1 MDRGIDSSRNGIFQC
16 SFWYGRS
23 LLLDAVTRFVERF
36 DISDRWHN
44 IEDISMLLLF
54 YCCWNDRKGVRGEYF
69 PFFFSFSFSP
79 RPVKVFVLFLYMAMM
94 IRPSGDITNDSSSL
108 FYRYRIVIAH
118 ERVHTHTYFSL
129 NSRIFLFSLLYLDA
143 LLYFFLTWLKYN
155 KIKSS

>member
-69 PFFFSFSFSP
+69 PFFFSFSP

-118 ERVHTHTYFSL
+118 ERVHTHT
-129 NSRIFLFSLLYLDA
+129 RIFLWIHVFFFSLYCISMLCC
-143 LLYFFLTWLKYN
+143 
-155 KIKSS
+155 ISS